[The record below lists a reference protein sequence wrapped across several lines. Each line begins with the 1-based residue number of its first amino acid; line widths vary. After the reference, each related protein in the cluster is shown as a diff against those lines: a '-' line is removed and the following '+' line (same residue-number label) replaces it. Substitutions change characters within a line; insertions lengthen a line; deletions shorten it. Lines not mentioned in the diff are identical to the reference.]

1 MRKALV
7 GVLTGCFLMGGVAM
21 AQDKPTDEERRG
33 AEIQV
38 IIMERDYLRA
48 RLVDMTTAV
57 MNLSKQV
64 ADKDVALKECQE
76 SKLDEEMKNEKAT
89 D

>member
-1 MRKALV
+1 
-7 GVLTGCFLMGGVAM
+7 MGGVAM

-57 MNLSKQV
+57 MSLSKQV
-64 ADKDVALKECQE
+64 ADKDVALKECQ
-76 SKLDEEMKNEKAT
+76 KPKDEVKEDAEKAT

>member
-1 MRKALV
+1 MRKALA
-7 GVLTGCFLMGGVAM
+7 GVLAGCFLLGGVAW
-21 AQDKPTDEERRG
+21 AQDKPSEEERRN

-64 ADKDVALKECQE
+64 AEKDKALLECQ
-76 SKLDEEMKNEKAT
+76 KPQDEVKDGGVT
-89 D
+89 Q